1 MAHNVFT
8 VQFADGE
15 QLFGISE
22 DIGGWVC
29 RQLFETAEEARN
41 VPRYG
46 EGVTLSEPA
55 TAKATQEAVVI
66 NEWANAPDWPFK
78 TRASRQAMW
87 LTGPQDVDE
96 IEAERP
102 VDFGIYGAD
111 SPKEIAQTIPLEAD
125 SVNLECPLCGAVG
138 THRAAQWPLINTQG
152 MFVHSPVVTYGV
164 TCHACSRDFVFRPL
178 AE

>member
-8 VQFADGE
+8 VQFADGK

-29 RQLFETAEEARN
+29 RQLFETVEEARN

-46 EGVTLSEPA
+46 EGVGFLEPA

-66 NEWANAPDWPFK
+66 PEWANAQDWPFK

-87 LTGPQDVDE
+87 LTGPGDLDE

-111 SPKEIAQTIPLEAD
+111 SLKEVHQVIPLDAD
-125 SVNLECPLCGAVG
+125 SVNLECPLCGAVA
-138 THRAAQWPLINTQG
+138 THRAEQWPINTQG
-152 MFVHSPVVTYGV
+152 VFIHSPVATYGV
-164 TCHACSRDFVFRPL
+164 TCHACSRDFLFRPL

>member
-8 VQFADGE
+8 VQFADGK

-29 RQLFETAEEARN
+29 RQLFETTDEARN

-46 EGVTLSEPA
+46 EGVSFSEPNIA
-55 TAKATQEAVVI
+55 TATEEEVVI
-66 NEWANAPDWPFK
+66 PEWGHDPDWPFK

-87 LTGPQDVDE
+87 LTGPCDSDE
-96 IEAERP
+96 IEAEQP

-111 SPKEIAQTIPLEAD
+111 KRTPSK
-125 SVNLECPLCGAVG
+125 
-138 THRAAQWPLINTQG
+138 
-152 MFVHSPVVTYGV
+152 
-164 TCHACSRDFVFRPL
+164 
-178 AE
+178 